1 MTEVYLLFCQSAP
14 QIFIQLNQFLQ
25 RGDRL
30 NGAVSQALQQFQRLL
45 ACKFI
50 PPAIVKAAKLHEDL
64 LDSKQWSQGMMLASP
79 G

>member
-1 MTEVYLLFCQSAP
+1 MTEVYLLFCQSAL

-25 RGDRL
+25 RGDPL
-30 NGAVSQALQQFQRLL
+30 NGAVSQALQRFQRLL
-45 ACKFI
+45 TCKFI

>member
-1 MTEVYLLFCQSAP
+1 MKEVYLLFYQSAL

-25 RGDRL
+25 RGDPL
-30 NGAVSQALQQFQRLL
+30 IGAVSQALQRFQRLL
-45 ACKFI
+45 ACKCI